1 MPTFPPLPDW
11 VQLEHQVAH
20 ILQKQEEHGW
30 YFDERAAYELESTLR
45 GELEEATE
53 VLRRKFGFVAGTVFT
68 PKRNNRTQGYVQG
81 CPFTKLKQLNP
92 TSRDHIAWILKTHE
106 NWTPTQLTATGKA
119 VVDET
124 VLKDIG
130 SETALLFLRCLD
142 ITKKLGMI
150 SEGVNAWQ
158 KLSTTCNRIHHHCGV
173 ATSTFR
179 CAHRKPNLAQ
189 VPSDERFRKLFRA
202 TPTYQM
208 VSADLSGIELRMLAH
223 YLSRYDNGR
232 YQRILTTGDIH
243 QTNADRIGITRRQVK
258 TVTYAF
264 LYGAGNTK
272 LGYSYDKLLS
282 EKAASI
288 KGAEIRK
295 AYIAAIPGLADLLLA
310 CEKASKRGY
319 ANAIDGR
326 RISVDKGHKFLNYLL
341 QGSAATIAKRWMVI
355 VNECLPPD
363 GHQLSFVH
371 DELNYECYPRFAEEF
386 AKWLETAARMAGE
399 HYNLRCPIAAE
410 AKIGYTWADVH

>member
-30 YFDERAAYELESTLR
+30 YFDERAAYELESALR

-53 VLRRKFGFVAGTVFT
+53 ILRRKYGFVAGTVFT

-92 TSRDHIAWILKTHE
+92 TSRDHIAWILQTHE
-106 NWTPTQLTATGKA
+106 NWKPTQRTATGKP

-130 SETALLFLRCLD
+130 SETSLLFLKCLD

-282 EKAASI
+282 EKAAAV

-386 AKWLETAARMAGE
+386 AKWLETAARLAGE

>member
-1 MPTFPPLPDW
+1 
-11 VQLEHQVAH
+11 
-20 ILQKQEEHGW
+20 
-30 YFDERAAYELESTLR
+30 
-45 GELEEATE
+45 
-53 VLRRKFGFVAGTVFT
+53 
-68 PKRNNRTQGYVQG
+68 
-81 CPFTKLKQLNP
+81 
-92 TSRDHIAWILKTHE
+92 
-106 NWTPTQLTATGKA
+106 
-119 VVDET
+119 
-124 VLKDIG
+124 
-130 SETALLFLRCLD
+130 
-142 ITKKLGMI
+142 
-150 SEGVNAWQ
+150 
-158 KLSTTCNRIHHHCGV
+158 
-173 ATSTFR
+173 
-179 CAHRKPNLAQ
+179 
-189 VPSDERFRKLFRA
+189 
-202 TPTYQM
+202 M

-282 EKAASI
+282 EKAAAV

-326 RISVDKGHKFLNYLL
+326 RIGVDKGPKFLNYLL

-386 AKWLETAARMAGE
+386 ARWLELAAKLAGE
-399 HYNLRCPIAAE
+399 HYRLRCPIAAE

>member
-11 VQLEHQVAH
+11 VELEHQVAH

-92 TSRDHIAWILKTHE
+92 TSRDHIAWILQTHE
-106 NWTPTQLTATGKA
+106 NWKPTQRTATGKP

-130 SETALLFLRCLD
+130 SETALLFLKCLD

-386 AKWLETAARMAGE
+386 AKWLETAARLAGE

>member
-92 TSRDHIAWILKTHE
+92 TSRDHIAWILQTHE
-106 NWTPTQLTATGKA
+106 NWKPTQRTATGKP

-130 SETALLFLRCLD
+130 SETALLFLKCLD

-243 QTNADRIGITRRQVK
+243 QTNADKIGITRRQVK

-282 EKAASI
+282 EKAAAI

-319 ANAIDGR
+319 ASAIDGR

-386 AKWLETAARMAGE
+386 AKWLETAARLAGE